1 MREMDK
7 ERQESKFDIF
17 IANTVFP
24 EAKSLFAAGPQSLN
38 SIKDDCI
45 VVLDTNVLFIPFT
58 TGQESLEQIYA
69 TFKMLVGTSQLII
82 PGQVTREFAKNR
94 ATKLAEVFQ
103 QLNRKM
109 NSIPELQMGRYP
121 LLESLDVYQTGVSLE
136 KEINSKIREYR
147 KALGDV
153 LEYVRS
159 WIWNDPVSLMY
170 NDLFRGNVV
179 LDPEFD
185 QAQVAKDLEV
195 QQLHKIPPG
204 YKDAQKDDK
213 GIGDVLIWLTILE
226 IGRSHKK
233 NVIFVTGDEKAD
245 WWYRSE
251 KQSLYPRYE
260 LVDEFRRISE
270 GKLFHMIHFS
280 TFLNLYG
287 ASEKVV
293 DEVRQK
299 ESASQ
304 AEDNEPNLLMAGFRI
319 KIEKRLRKL
328 AELNGVSRVRVSA
341 RMLLHQLAD
350 MGVIPTSL
358 TQRFDEMLNACT
370 FAVHGEPIS
379 SSDVELTKEL
389 APELISL
396 LDELILQS
404 TNNRDMGESQQ
415 LAKTGS

>member
-1 MREMDK
+1 MQEMDK
-7 ERQESKFDIF
+7 ERHESKFDIF

-24 EAKSLFAAGPQSLN
+24 EARSLFAAGPQSLN

-45 VVLDTNVLFIPFT
+45 VVLDTNVLLIPFT
-58 TGQESLEQIYA
+58 TGQESLEQIHA
-69 TFKMLVGTSQLII
+69 TFKKLEGTSQLII
-82 PGQVTREFAKNR
+82 PGQVAREFAKNR

-103 QLNRKM
+103 QLSRKM
-109 NSIPELQMGRYP
+109 DSVHALQVGHYP
-121 LLESLDVYQTGVSLE
+121 LLESLDVYQTVVSLE
-136 KEINSKIREYR
+136 KEIDSKTREYR
-147 KALGDV
+147 KALGNV

-170 NDLFRGNVV
+170 SELFRGNVI

-185 QAQVAKDLEV
+185 QTQVAKDLEV
-195 QQLHKIPPG
+195 QQLHRIPPG

-226 IGRSHKK
+226 IGKSHKK

-280 TFLNLYG
+280 TFLDLYG

-293 DEVRQK
+293 AEVRQK
-299 ESASQ
+299 ESSSQ
-304 AEDNEPNLLMAGFRI
+304 AEDDESTVLIAWFRI
-319 KIEKRLRKL
+319 KIERQLRKL
-328 AELNGVSRVRVSA
+328 AELNGVTRVRVSA
-341 RMLLHQLAD
+341 RTLLMQLVNI
-350 MGVIPTSL
+350 GVIPTSVI
-358 TQRFDEMLNACT
+358 QRFDEMLHVCNLA
-370 FAVHGEPIS
+370 AHGEPIS
-379 SSDVELTKEL
+379 SSDIELTKIL

-404 TNNRDMGESQQ
+404 TSSRDTGES
-415 LAKTGS
+415 